1 MQQIKIS
8 PHEVPLLRK
17 LLPLICLVVPWEL
30 YFYTSTYSSGW
41 GIKLSVLYANF
52 DNQYGML
59 FVDVTRQ
66 LSMLSYGGLLP
77 SVRTLAWFVASILC
91 ILLVCYELSRDQ
103 LELKIST
110 RTTAIVLIG
119 CGCLTLV
126 SSMAVWNDSFRTIP
140 LAPVLFGLSGYI
152 MLRAQEWSQR

>member
-17 LLPLICLVVPWEL
+17 LLPLICLAVPWEL

-41 GIKLSVLYANF
+41 GIKLSILYANF

-77 SVRTLAWFVASILC
+77 SVRTLAWFIASILC
-91 ILLVCYELSRDQ
+91 IILVCYELSRDQ
-103 LELKIST
+103 LELKTST
-110 RTTAIVLIG
+110 KTTAIVLIG
-119 CGCLTLV
+119 CGCLTLA
-126 SSMAVWNDSFRTIP
+126 SSMAVWNGSFRTIP
-140 LAPVLFGLSGYI
+140 LAPVIFGLSGYI
-152 MLRAQEWSQR
+152 MLHAEEWSQR